1 MAREKI
7 FVDPSVI
14 VDTAFDMINSLGISA
29 FSTRK
34 LANELDISPMTLY
47 NYMQNKDD
55 IIAEVYIRG
64 LKILKQRVEE
74 IAADSLDLKHDPLS
88 IYKVLADVAYDFASE
103 NKNVYFMIFNMK
115 ACEFQNVDEVRKLYS
130 SAFIMIKDFIPKE
143 KLEEVH
149 EEIFMFEILMNGL
162 INQQLVRGD
171 VMNRTKYDRYIA
183 AAMEKLFTVL

>member
-14 VDTAFDMINSLGISA
+14 IDTAFDMINSLGISS

-34 LANELDISPMTLY
+34 LASELDISPMTLY

-55 IIAEVYIRG
+55 IIAKVYIRG

-74 IAADSLDLKHDPLS
+74 IAAESLDLKHAPLS
-88 IYKVLADVAYDFASE
+88 IYKILADVAYDFASE

-130 SAFIMIKDFIPKE
+130 SAFIMIKDFIPKGKVE
-143 KLEEVH
+143 AVH
-149 EEIFMFEILMNGL
+149 DEIFMFEILMNGL
-162 INQQLVRGD
+162 INQQLLRGD
-171 VMNRTKYDRYIA
+171 VMNRKKYDRYID
-183 AAMEKLFTVL
+183 AAMERLFTAL